1 MTKQQHPYAELLKT
15 HRRNLHMIPELDRD
29 LPKTKAYLLNTL
41 KDLDCQLTYLCDS
54 GVCAYFDKGKD
65 ETYCF
70 RAEMDALPGVE
81 AMIGHYA
88 SKHEGVMHSCGH
100 DGHMAINLT
109 FGQYV
114 DTLEN
119 IDCNVLLIFQ
129 PAEETLGGAKEI
141 CESGILAKYNVTKV
155 FGIHIWPFLKPGQI
169 ASKRG
174 AIMAKSAE
182 IDIDILG
189 ESAHGTAAYEGKD
202 ALYIAAD
209 FMTKL
214 YNRHAA
220 SKGAVAHFSPDID
233 PLPKSHTAKP
243 EDKTIIHI
251 GKMDSGYA
259 RNVVSNNTRLQG
271 TIRAFSEES
280 FNDTLSLITD
290 TLDDITRQYG
300 CDFNF
305 TNSEGYPPIIND
317 EELYLE
323 AMLAAKSIDCHYLEI
338 TEPVMTSDDFSF
350 YGHYAPAVFFLLGT
364 GGDIPL
370 HSVEFDFDEH
380 ILISGFELYKALISC

>member
-1 MTKQQHPYAELLKT
+1 MAYQQHQFAELLKT

-29 LPKTKAYLLNTL
+29 LPKTKAYIVNILS
-41 KDLDCQLTYLCDS
+41 DLDCKLTFLCDS
-54 GVCAYFDKGKD
+54 GVCAFFDKGKE

-70 RAEMDALPGVE
+70 RAEMDALPGAE
-81 AMIGHYA
+81 AMIGGYA
-88 SKHEGVMHSCGH
+88 SKHQGIMHSCGH
-100 DGHMAINLT
+100 DGHMAMSLA

-114 DTLEN
+114 DT
-119 IDCNVLLIFQ
+119 IDDMNCNVLLVFQ

-155 FGIHIWPFLKPGQI
+155 FGIHIWPFLEAGQL
-169 ASKRG
+169 ASKPG

-214 YNRHAA
+214 YERH
-220 SKGAVAHFSPDID
+220 SETTGAVAHFSPDID
-233 PLPKSHTAKP
+233 PLPQSQHARP
-243 EDKTIIHI
+243 EEKTIIHI

-271 TIRAFSEES
+271 TVRAFSEES
-280 FNDTLSLITD
+280 FDKTLTLITD
-290 TLDDITRQYG
+290 TLNDITGQYK

-317 EELYLE
+317 KKLYQE
-323 AMLAAKSIDCHYLEI
+323 SIKVAKTLNCDYIEI

-380 ILISGFELYKALISC
+380 ILISGFELYKALLSC

>member
-1 MTKQQHPYAELLKT
+1 
-15 HRRNLHMIPELDRD
+15 
-29 LPKTKAYLLNTL
+29 
-41 KDLDCQLTYLCDS
+41 
-54 GVCAYFDKGKD
+54 
-65 ETYCF
+65 
-70 RAEMDALPGVE
+70 
-81 AMIGHYA
+81 
-88 SKHEGVMHSCGH
+88 
-100 DGHMAINLT
+100 
-109 FGQYV
+109 
-114 DTLEN
+114 
-119 IDCNVLLIFQ
+119 
-129 PAEETLGGAKEI
+129 
-141 CESGILAKYNVTKV
+141 
-155 FGIHIWPFLKPGQI
+155 
-169 ASKRG
+169 
-174 AIMAKSAE
+174 MAKSAE

-233 PLPKSHTAKP
+233 PLPKSHTAMP

-305 TNSEGYPPIIND
+305 TNSEGYPAIIND